1 MGSSGAHRGL
11 PRLASQVEAAGAG
24 AGCNAMSDRDALGAD
39 MHRLLGLLE
48 AGSPAADQ
56 DILER
61 LLDGGLDP
69 ASAPSD
75 YRRLAR
81 LLAAVAVPAA
91 PQELAMSG
99 G

>member
-1 MGSSGAHRGL
+1 
-11 PRLASQVEAAGAG
+11 
-24 AGCNAMSDRDALGAD
+24 

-69 ASAPSD
+69 ASAPPG

-81 LLAAVAVPAA
+81 LLAAVAAPAA
-91 PQELAMSG
+91 P
-99 G
+99 

>member
-1 MGSSGAHRGL
+1 
-11 PRLASQVEAAGAG
+11 
-24 AGCNAMSDRDALGAD
+24 MSDRGALGAD

-69 ASAPSD
+69 ASAPPG

-81 LLAAVAVPAA
+81 LLAAVAAPAA
-91 PQELAMSG
+91 P
-99 G
+99 